1 MAEFTTD
8 IEIKICVD
16 YDAHKAEAY
25 NYQYPAAPA
34 SMEINDITF
43 LTEDGR
49 ELKTLEELTE
59 YALNL
64 HAESLVQQGWE
75 CLDNV

>member
-1 MAEFTTD
+1 MAEFSTD
-8 IEIKICVD
+8 IELKIIVD

-43 LTEDGR
+43 LTEDDK
-49 ELKTLEELTE
+49 ELE
-59 YALNL
+59 YFNQLKEYVLNL
-64 HAESLVQQGWE
+64 YAESLSEQAWE
-75 CLDNV
+75 DNAK